1 MAGVKTQKKDGGKR
15 VETRFAAVDC
25 TTCGKVIEKLADAYN
40 VLVIDGKRRTYQ
52 WRHRKCLNLAA
63 K

>member
-15 VETRFAAVDC
+15 LETRFKQVDC
-25 TTCGKVIEKLADAYN
+25 TSCGKVIEKLAEAYR
-40 VLVIDGKRRTYQ
+40 VLVIDGRRSYQ
-52 WRHRKCLNLAA
+52 WKHRKCLNLAA